1 MARGAIEARYDGHA
15 EFYDRLFAPYTDPTD
30 SPGADLTRLLGPP
43 AGDGLVLDVCCGGGL
58 SGLAL
63 ASAGWRVHGVD
74 ISADQ
79 LRLAAPRLPGVARG
93 DAHRMPFRSGA
104 IGHAA
109 AMFAHTDVDD
119 FAAVVRE
126 VARVLAPGGRFA
138 YVGTHP
144 CFVGPHIDS
153 PTVSDERLS
162 LRPGYGDARWV
173 PAAEFDTPHFGPGIR
188 RRVGARHVPLAD
200 LLASFIDTGLVL
212 ERICEGGGRL
222 VPWRLGLAATKAAP
236 IASRGAAGCPLS

>member
-1 MARGAIEARYDGHA
+1 MACGATGARYDGHA
-15 EFYDRLFAPYTDPTD
+15 EFYDRLFAAYTDPAD

-63 ASAGWRVHGVD
+63 AAAGWRVHGVD

-79 LRLAAPRLPGVARG
+79 LRLAAPRLRGVARG

-153 PTVSDERLS
+153 PTVSEERLS
-162 LRPGYGDARWV
+162 LRAGYGTARWV
-173 PAAEFDTPHFGPGIR
+173 PAAEFDTPRFGPGIR

-200 LLASFIDTGLVL
+200 LLASFIDAGLVL
-212 ERICEGGGRL
+212 ERVCEGGGGL
-222 VPWRLGLAATKAAP
+222 VPWRLGLAATKAVAG
-236 IASRGAAGCPLS
+236 GAW

>member
-1 MARGAIEARYDGHA
+1 MAPGAIEARYDGHA
-15 EFYDRLFAPYTDPTD
+15 EFYDRLFAAYTHPTD

-43 AGDGLVLDVCCGGGL
+43 AGDRWVLDVCCGGGL

-63 ASAGWRVHGVD
+63 AAAGWWVHGVD

-79 LRLAAPRLPGVARG
+79 LRLAAPRLHGVVRA

-119 FAAVVRE
+119 FGAVVRE
-126 VARVLAPGGRFA
+126 VARVLAPGGRLA

-162 LRPGYGDARWV
+162 LHAGYGNARWV
-173 PAAEFDTPHFGPGIR
+173 PAAAFDTPGFGPGIR
-188 RRVGARHVPLAD
+188 RRVGARHVPLAG
-200 LLASFIDTGLVL
+200 LLASFTDAGLVL
-212 ERICEGGGRL
+212 ERICEGGSGL
-222 VPWRLGLAATKAAP
+222 VPWRLGLAATKAA
-236 IASRGAAGCPLS
+236 ARGGWQCGW